1 MKTIEEI
8 FASNP
13 SLLETK
19 EVKEL
24 VDQFKIQ
31 FKAIKETQSSF
42 WNQVTSLT
50 MNSECFVINGIP
62 CEEVIQQIN
71 DLAFTE
77 YCRKTR

>member
-1 MKTIEEI
+1 MKTIKEI

-13 SLLETK
+13 SLLETE

-62 CEEVIQQIN
+62 CKEVIKQIN
-71 DLAFTE
+71 DLASE
-77 YCRKTR
+77 YCR